1 MADQARIIKLL
12 ILIFAV
18 VGLIAVL
25 GFGVWGI
32 AKIAKTLPS
41 PAGAVSRLASLIS
54 GITLTKELVESASNV
69 TADPK
74 TIISGETFTLEWRAP
89 NKGTA
94 GIYELEYDCHA
105 ELTLALPTGEEI
117 LCNAPFNLW
126 SKETMG
132 LTAISKSE
140 APAELSISI
149 NFIAQ
154 GTNVPAKVGSANI
167 IVSPKEDTPKAAGA
181 PPKAAA
187 LTAGKEK
194 ISARLVDGIVPS
206 VGGAAN
212 LAIQIADV
220 GIINETTGVFTH
232 ATSVSANQRAGI
244 VFDIMNIGGVP
255 SSQWR
260 FRAALPAAGGDYL
273 SDAQDPIAAGT
284 KVRYT
289 IGFKDLTK
297 TGENAAAITID
308 PSQQISDADRA
319 NNTATTTIVRNY

>member
-194 ISARLVDGIVPS
+194 ISARLVDGIVP
-206 VGGAAN
+206 VGCFG
-212 LAIQIADV
+212 
-220 GIINETTGVFTH
+220 
-232 ATSVSANQRAGI
+232 
-244 VFDIMNIGGVP
+244 
-255 SSQWR
+255 
-260 FRAALPAAGGDYL
+260 
-273 SDAQDPIAAGT
+273 
-284 KVRYT
+284 
-289 IGFKDLTK
+289 
-297 TGENAAAITID
+297 
-308 PSQQISDADRA
+308 
-319 NNTATTTIVRNY
+319 

>member
-1 MADQARIIKLL
+1 MTDRTQFIKLA
-12 ILIFAV
+12 IIIFAV
-18 VGLIAVL
+18 IGLTAVL
-25 GFGVWGI
+25 GLGIWGA

-41 PAGAVSRLASLIS
+41 PAGAISRLASLIS
-54 GITLTKELVESASNV
+54 GITLTKERVESASNV

-74 TIISGETFTLEWRAP
+74 AIISGETFTLEWRAP

-94 GIYELEYDCHA
+94 GIYELEYDCNTS
-105 ELTLALPTGEEI
+105 LTLALPTGEEI

-126 SKETMG
+126 SKETIR
-132 LTAISKSE
+132 LAAISKSE
-140 APAELSISI
+140 APAELSIAI

-273 SDAQDPIAAGT
+273 SDAQDPIGAGT